1 MEKVENIKSELCL
14 LGERAGQAAA
24 KMALLD
30 TNEKNEILLKMAMS
44 LRESTGDILAANLL
58 DVKAAKEKNAASAFI
73 DRLTLT
79 KDRVEDMAEGLESL
93 VTLKDPVGEILDTW
107 KGNQDIEISKVRVPI
122 GVIGIIYEARPN
134 VTADAAG
141 ICFKT
146 GNAVILR
153 GSGEAKASNKAVVE
167 ALTRAVNANKGPDF
181 AIQLVEDTSRE
192 AAVQLMRLNQYIDLL
207 IPRGGAEL
215 IKTVVRESTIPV
227 IETGTGNCHIY
238 VDASAD
244 PKIALDIL
252 INAKTQR
259 PGVCNAAE
267 TLLVHKDIAKEFLP
281 IACKALNEHN
291 VEIRACPE
299 AMKYLDTVKPDTAK
313 TGAVKTATEEDFYTE
328 FLDLIIST
336 KIVDSID
343 EAIEHINRYGSKHSE
358 AIITKNRASAKRFTN
373 EIDAA
378 VVYVNA
384 STRFTDGGMF
394 GFGAEIGISTQKMH
408 ARGPM
413 GLPEMTTYKYI
424 VQGEGQTR

>member
-1 MEKVENIKSELCL
+1 MENTEKIKSELYL
-14 LGERAGQAAA
+14 LGKRAEQAAA

-30 TNEKNEILLKMAMS
+30 TKEKNKILLKMAMS
-44 LRESTGDILAANLL
+44 LRESTDDILAANLH
-58 DVKAAKEKNAASAFI
+58 DVKAAKEKSASSAFI

-79 KDRVEDMAEGLESL
+79 KDRIEDMAEGLESL

-167 ALTRAVNANKGPDF
+167 ALTRAVKTEKGLDF
-181 AIQLVEDTSRE
+181 AIQLVDDTSRE
-192 AAVQLMRLNQYIDLL
+192 AAVLLMRLNQYIDLL

-215 IKTVVRESTIPV
+215 IKTVVKESTIPV

-252 INAKTQR
+252 VNAKTQR
-259 PGVCNAAE
+259 PGVCNAVE
-267 TLLVHKDIAKEFLP
+267 SLLIHKDIAKEFLP
-281 IACKALNEHN
+281 NACKVLNENN
-291 VEIRACPE
+291 VEMRACPE
-299 AMKYLDTVKPDTAK
+299 AMKYTDTVKQDTA
-313 TGAVKTATEEDFYTE
+313 KTATEEDFYTE
-328 FLDLIIST
+328 FLDLIISI

-343 EAIEHINRYGSKHSE
+343 KAIEHINKFGSKHSE
-358 AIITKNRASAKRFTN
+358 AIITNDRVSAKRFTN